1 MSEAIGGS
9 NVDDCPHACTTHPCG
24 SLAKCIPKYDNYEC
38 VCSQFNDKC
47 NKEMLT
53 NNTKVV
59 QLHVAKGLRTTAIPS
74 TTTQIPA
81 TKRAT
86 IQLLEEDIRQQK
98 PESPSL
104 VNNQIEVS
112 VMVPSIDIIEH
123 DFLHRNAY
131 DTYPAKDIYND
142 LFDKKSHVKHDN
154 INKKQQQQKQQQQSH
169 LPMKRKSKYSK
180 RRNGVCFSGDESYFH
195 YHDEE
200 TKRHIINYNV
210 DLNLRM
216 KTQSSNGLVL
226 WAGPHSG
233 FGSSDYLMLG
243 IENG

>member
-1 MSEAIGGS
+1 M
-9 NVDDCPHACTTHPCG
+9 
-24 SLAKCIPKYDNYEC
+24 
-38 VCSQFNDKC
+38 
-47 NKEMLT
+47 ML
-53 NNTKVV
+53 NNTTVV
-59 QLHVAKGLRTTAIPS
+59 QLHAANELKTTAAPP
-74 TTTQIPA
+74 TTTQIPT
-81 TKRAT
+81 TKRAP
-86 IQLLEEDIRQQK
+86 IQLLDEDIR

-104 VNNQIEVS
+104 GNNQIEVS
-112 VMVPSIDIIEH
+112 VMVPSIDMIEH

-142 LFDKKSHVKHDN
+142 LFDKRSHLKHDN
-154 INKKQQQQKQQQQSH
+154 INKKQHQPPQRI
-169 LPMKRKSKYSK
+169 PMKRKSKYSK

-216 KTQSSNGLVL
+216 KTYSSNGLLL
-226 WAGPHSG
+226 WAGPHTG
-233 FGSSDYLMLG
+233 FGASDYLMLG

>member
-1 MSEAIGGS
+1 
-9 NVDDCPHACTTHPCG
+9 
-24 SLAKCIPKYDNYEC
+24 
-38 VCSQFNDKC
+38 
-47 NKEMLT
+47 ML
-53 NNTKVV
+53 NNTTVV
-59 QLHVAKGLRTTAIPS
+59 QLQTASELKTTVAPP

-81 TKRAT
+81 TKRAP
-86 IQLLEEDIRQQK
+86 IQLLPEIIRPMK

-112 VMVPSIDIIEH
+112 VMVPTIDIIEH

-142 LFDKKSHVKHDN
+142 LFDKRSHLKHDN
-154 INKKQQQQKQQQQSH
+154 INKKQQQPLQH
-169 LPMKRKSKYSK
+169 FPMKRKSKYSR

-216 KTQSSNGLVL
+216 KTYSSNGLVL
-226 WAGPHSG
+226 WAGPHTG
-233 FGSSDYLMLG
+233 FGASDYLMIG